1 MNSSCRALA
10 LSLAVLAMVVRGLVP
25 AGWMPDMDGSGRVVI
40 CTGQG
45 PMRPASGSHRGH
57 TLPDRGD
64 RICPFAAAAHQS
76 PPPAFAA
83 APKPIPS
90 GLHVAQAAT
99 AERVLARRLY
109 ARHSPRAPP
118 PLT

>member
-1 MNSSCRALA
+1 MSSTCRALA
-10 LSLAVLAMVVRGLVP
+10 LSLAMLAMVLRGLLPV
-25 AGWMPDMDGSGRVVI
+25 GWMPDTDASGRIVI

-64 RICPFAAAAHQS
+64 RICPFAAGAHQS
-76 PPPAFAA
+76 PPLAFAA
-83 APKPIPS
+83 APMPVAS
-90 GLHVAQAAT
+90 DLRVAQDAT

-109 ARHSPRAPP
+109 ASHSPRGPP
-118 PLT
+118 PLA